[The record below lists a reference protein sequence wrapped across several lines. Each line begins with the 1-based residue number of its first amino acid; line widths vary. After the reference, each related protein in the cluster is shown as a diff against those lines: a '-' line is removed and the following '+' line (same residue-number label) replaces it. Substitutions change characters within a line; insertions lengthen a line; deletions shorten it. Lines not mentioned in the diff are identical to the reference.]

1 MQARLRA
8 AIAHAAIARAAIARA
23 TIARAA
29 PARAQPTYSIVWRQ
43 NTGGL
48 RAARVLSSVVRRRW
62 QADNRCDGDGRWA
75 MDNMR
80 SAWIVVAILVR
91 ACAVFFLFSIMYN
104 TSTYPL
110 YLPVYN
116 ILTYHVAPSLSYSY
130 VRFVLRST
138 MFFGVRGRVWW
149 GVPGERGK
157 KREICSKN
165 KRNKIIQVQNIFSRI
180 KKIVACN

>member
-23 TIARAA
+23 AIARAA
-29 PARAQPTYSIVWRQ
+29 IARAQPTYSIVWRQ

-80 SAWIVVAILVR
+80 SAWIVVAIGACVR
-91 ACAVFFLFSIMYN
+91 CVFFFFLLCTIPLRTHCTYLSTTYSHIMSHALFLIPMYVSFFDRRCFLGFAVVCDGGSRGN
-104 TSTYPL
+104 
-110 YLPVYN
+110 VGRREK
-116 ILTYHVAPSLSYSY
+116 Y
-130 VRFVLRST
+130 VVKL
-138 MFFGVRGRVWW
+138 
-149 GVPGERGK
+149 K
-157 KREICSKN
+157 EIK
-165 KRNKIIQVQNIFSRI
+165 
-180 KKIVACN
+180 